1 MKIGDLVVWW
11 NIPYIGVVM
20 EDRQGRFLVHWI
32 NDGHVSWEDGSD
44 LREVIA

>member
-20 EDRQGRFLVHWI
+20 EDRQGRFWFIGLTMGMCH
-32 NDGHVSWEDGSD
+32 GKMA
-44 LREVIA
+44 VIYER